1 MPEFDS
7 GGMAW
12 MMVASA
18 LVLLMTPGLA
28 FFYGG
33 LVRAKNVVSTMM
45 YSFAAMAL
53 MPVIWVLCGYSLAF
67 GEGNAFIGDFSYV
80 LLNGINMTSTD
91 PAADIM
97 FVIFQGMF
105 AIITPALITGAFV
118 ERFKFSTYLIFITLW
133 VTLVYAP
140 ICHWVWG
147 GGWIS
152 QGVFGDQGALDF
164 AGGTVV
170 HLNAGAAAL
179 VAAWMVGKRRGG
191 AAGTIVA
198 HNVPYVILGAS
209 LLWFGWFGFNAGSE
223 LAADGIA
230 ANAFLTTNTAAAMA
244 ALTWLVISG
253 LHTGKMS
260 AVGAATG
267 AVAGLVAI
275 TPACGWVD
283 VGGALMIGLTV
294 SIVCYLSAMAMEKSG
309 IDDALVVFGV
319 HGVGGAWG
327 ALMTGV
333 FAAEAI
339 GGVKGLIEG
348 NGTIVLEQLVGIL
361 ATFAYSAVVTFIIL
375 KILDVIPGLGLQE
388 IEETELGGLD
398 VNIHGERGYIADG
411 AD

>member
-1 MPEFDS
+1 MPDFDS
-7 GGMAW
+7 GSLAW
-12 MMVASA
+12 MIMASA
-18 LVLLMTPGLA
+18 LVLFMTPGLA

-53 MPVIWVLCGYSLAF
+53 MPVIWVLWGYSLAF
-67 GEGNAFIGDFSYV
+67 GEGNAFIGDFSYF
-80 LLNGINMTSTD
+80 LLDGINMTS
-91 PAADIM
+91 PEAGSEVM

-118 ERFKFSTYLIFITLW
+118 ERFKFSTYLIFITIW

-140 ICHWVWG
+140 VCHWVWG

-209 LLWFGWFGFNAGSE
+209 ILWFGWFGFNAGSE

-230 ANAFLTTNTAAAMA
+230 ANAFLTTNTAAAIA

-253 LHTGKMS
+253 IHTGKMS
-260 AVGAATG
+260 AV
-267 AVAGLVAI
+267 
-275 TPACGWVD
+275 
-283 VGGALMIGLTV
+283 
-294 SIVCYLSAMAMEKSG
+294 
-309 IDDALVVFGV
+309 
-319 HGVGGAWG
+319 
-327 ALMTGV
+327 
-333 FAAEAI
+333 
-339 GGVKGLIEG
+339 
-348 NGTIVLEQLVGIL
+348 
-361 ATFAYSAVVTFIIL
+361 
-375 KILDVIPGLGLQE
+375 
-388 IEETELGGLD
+388 
-398 VNIHGERGYIADG
+398 
-411 AD
+411 

>member
-53 MPVIWVLCGYSLAF
+53 MPVIWVLWGYSLAF

-223 LAADGIA
+223 LAADGVA